1 MINVNLR
8 PGLKRKR
15 AGSSLNFK
23 GLAGRFQ
30 GFGGSVKDPMLMA
43 AGAAWVLAIGFLGVM
58 WFSTQRELSALEPQL
73 EQTRSEHARFQT
85 FLDQK
90 HKQEV
95 IRDSLLAQIG
105 VIRSVDGDRYVWP
118 HVMDEVAKALPAY
131 TWLTGV
137 FAEEAPV
144 LPPAPSKPG
153 AAGKAA
159 ADSAAAAVPVP
170 QDLKFR
176 IEGRTVD
183 IQAYTRFLRQLEAS
197 PWLHDVTAVSVSTV
211 VEQERP
217 VTAFVIRSSFA
228 QADSAYVRTVSLS
241 ESVR

>member
-15 AGSSLNFK
+15 AGKSLNFK
-23 GLAGRFQ
+23 GLAERFQ

-43 AGAAWVLAIGFLGVM
+43 AGAAWVIAIGFLGVM
-58 WFSTQRELSALEPQL
+58 WFTTQRELSALEPQL

-137 FAEEAPV
+137 FAEQVV
-144 LPPAPSKPG
+144 LPPPAPAKP
-153 AAGKAA
+153 AAKPVKA
-159 ADSAAAAVPVP
+159 
-170 QDLKFR
+170 
-176 IEGRTVD
+176 
-183 IQAYTRFLRQLEAS
+183 
-197 PWLHDVTAVSVSTV
+197 
-211 VEQERP
+211 
-217 VTAFVIRSSFA
+217 
-228 QADSAYVRTVSLS
+228 
-241 ESVR
+241 

>member
-23 GLAGRFQ
+23 GLADRFQ

-43 AGAAWVLAIGFLGVM
+43 AGVAWVVAIGFLGVM
-58 WFSTQRELSALEPQL
+58 WVSTQRELSALEPQL
-73 EQTRSEHARFQT
+73 EQTRSEHSRFQT
-85 FLDQK
+85 FLAQK

-137 FAEEAPV
+137 FAEQAVAVAAP
-144 LPPAPSKPG
+144 LPAKAG
-153 AAGKAA
+153 AAAK
-159 ADSAAAAVPVP
+159 ADSAAAPPVE
-170 QDLKFR
+170 QALKFR

>member
-23 GLAGRFQ
+23 GLAERFQ

-43 AGAAWVLAIGFLGVM
+43 AGAAWVIAIGFLGVM
-58 WFSTQRELSALEPQL
+58 WFTTQRELSALEPQL

-137 FAEEAPV
+137 FAEEAA
-144 LPPAPSKPG
+144 LPPSAPVKPG

-159 ADSAAAAVPVP
+159 ADSAAAAPVP

>member
-15 AGSSLNFK
+15 AGSSLNLK
-23 GLAGRFQ
+23 GLAERFQ
-30 GFGGSVKDPMLMA
+30 GIGGSVKDPMLMA
-43 AGAAWVLAIGFLGVM
+43 AGAAWVVAIGFLGVM
-58 WFSTQRELSALEPQL
+58 WVSTQRELSALEPQL
-73 EQTRSEHARFQT
+73 EQTRSEHTRFKT
-85 FLDQK
+85 FLSQK
-90 HKQEV
+90 KKQEV

-137 FAEEAPV
+137 FAEQAMAAA
-144 LPPAPSKPG
+144 PPAPAKPG

-159 ADSAAAAVPVP
+159 ADSAVVPV
-170 QDLKFR
+170 DASLKFR

-197 PWLHDVTAVSVSTV
+197 PWLHDVTAVSVTTV

-217 VTAFVIRSSFA
+217 VTAFVIRSNFA

>member
-23 GLAGRFQ
+23 GLAERFQ

-43 AGAAWVLAIGFLGVM
+43 AGAAWVIAIGFLGVM
-58 WFSTQRELSALEPQL
+58 WFTTQRELSALEPQL

-137 FAEEAPV
+137 FAEEAA
-144 LPPAPSKPG
+144 LPPSAPVKPG

-159 ADSAAAAVPVP
+159 TDSAAAAPVP